1 MRFVA
6 LLIGLLFLQDP
17 SHELGYRGKKG
28 DKNPVT
34 GDVVLKLK
42 IDGTDA
48 LTNLVRSSMEFLSF
62 SKIHVKGEGLR
73 KVSGITEKGTGIKIE
88 YAAARVEGVYD
99 DEPFGYD
106 FERKAPPE
114 GLASDKLKQICWFL
128 SMGGPD
134 YRVGTRGEY
143 ASNDP
148 NKDAW
153 GEALELAVNA
163 LVRLPEKPVAAG
175 GEWSAAWKGAYKQKD
190 NDGRFAFSQKAK
202 LEKIEGKRA
211 RITFGSTGILEIPE
225 AKREKNAEVQ
235 ETKYDSKGFIVL
247 DLETGGVVT
256 SDSTGSVRAR
266 YKGTDPNTGETH
278 ELKVDFEVESKF
290 TTKE

>member
-1 MRFVA
+1 MRFLVPLSV
-6 LLIGLLFLQDP
+6 LLLLQDP
-17 SHELGYRGKKG
+17 SHELTYRGKKG
-28 DKNPVT
+28 DKSPVT

-48 LTNLVRSSMEFLSF
+48 LTNMVRSSMEFLSF

-73 KVSGITEKGTGIKIE
+73 RVSGTTEKGTGIKIE
-88 YAAARVEGVYD
+88 YAAARVEGIYD
-99 DEPFGYD
+99 DEPFEYD
-106 FERKAPPE
+106 FERAAPPE

-134 YRVGTRGEY
+134 YRIGPKGEY

-153 GEALELAVNA
+153 GEALDLAVNG
-163 LVRLPEKPVAAG
+163 LVRLPEKPVGAG

-202 LEKIEGKRA
+202 LEKVEGRRA
-211 RITFGSTGILEIPE
+211 RITFESIGTLEIPE

-235 ETKYDSKGFIVL
+235 ETKFESKGFIVL
-247 DLETGGVVT
+247 DLDTGGVVT
-256 SDSTGSVRAR
+256 SESTGVVRAR
-266 YKGTDPNTGETH
+266 YKGTDPNTGDTH
-278 ELKVDFEVESKF
+278 ELKIDFEIESKF

>member
-1 MRFVA
+1 MRFIA
-6 LLIGLLFLQDP
+6 LLSGLLFLQDP
-17 SHELGYRGKKG
+17 AHELTYRGQKG
-28 DKNPVT
+28 DKNSVT

-62 SKIHVKGEGLR
+62 SKIHIKGEGVR
-73 KVSGITEKGTGIKIE
+73 RVTRTAPKGTGIKIE
-88 YAAARVEGVYD
+88 YATARVEGVYD
-99 DEPFGYD
+99 DEPFEYD

-114 GLASDKLKQICWFL
+114 KLAEDKLKQICWFL

-134 YRVGTRGEY
+134 YRIGTKGEF

-153 GEALELAVNA
+153 GEAMEIAVNA

-202 LEKIEGKRA
+202 LEKVEGKRA
-211 RITFGSTGILEIPE
+211 RIAFEATGTLEIPE
-225 AKREKNAEVQ
+225 ARREKNAEVQ
-235 ETKYDSKGFIVL
+235 ETKYDAKGFIVL
-247 DLETGGVVT
+247 DLESGGVVT
-256 SDSTGSVRAR
+256 SESTGSVRAR
-266 YKGTDPNTGETH
+266 YKGTDPNTGEAH

-290 TTKE
+290 TTKD